1 MTGGYLIFLAAGKLF
16 EAQPV
21 SAIEILVWWRLGLSR
36 SEPIGV
42 AVEGAERSDIDQSTI
57 LPE

>member
-1 MTGGYLIFLAAGKLF
+1 MTGAYLIFLAAGKLF

-36 SEPIGV
+36 SEPIGF
-42 AVEGAERSDIDQSTI
+42 AV
-57 LPE
+57 